1 MVCILEIIWVI
12 LKTVRGLFITMFIWE
27 EGLFRNILKRRV
39 LFANMLKGGR
49 VFEYIEEG
57 PGGYGQNAL
66 SSSSPVLGNRG
77 GGRRLSAAPNPAAMG
92 FGGGPG

>member
-1 MVCILEIIWVI
+1 LYFRNY
-12 LKTVRGLFITMFIWE
+12 LGYSKRVRGLFVIMFIWE
-27 EGLFRNILKRRV
+27 EGLFRITIKRRV

-49 VFEYIEEG
+49 IFEKIEEG

-66 SSSSPVLGNRG
+66 SSSSPALGNRG
-77 GGRRLSAAPNPAAMG
+77 GGRRSSAAPNSAARG